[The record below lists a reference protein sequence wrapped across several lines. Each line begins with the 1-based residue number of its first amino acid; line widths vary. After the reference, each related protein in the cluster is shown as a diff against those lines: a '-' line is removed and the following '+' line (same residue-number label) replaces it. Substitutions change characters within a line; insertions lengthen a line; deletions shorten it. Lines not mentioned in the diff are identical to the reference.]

1 MRIGRPKKS
10 LGDTELNPEGERVFL
25 SECRSPETTACQ
37 ADGTPIILVP
47 VEAAFARVEHAAG
60 VFKNTVWPP
69 RCSQAPDS
77 LCGLACDWEAR
88 FAVFSEAGT
97 VLFLEGLHSSF

>member
-1 MRIGRPKKS
+1 MEIGRPKKS
-10 LGDTELNPEGERVFL
+10 LGDTVLNPEGERVFL

-37 ADGTPIILVP
+37 ADGAPITLVP

-97 VLFLEGLHSSF
+97 VLFLEGLHSFF